1 VQGPKVQGLKVLVC
15 VCVCVRD
22 AGVHMLGG
30 GSCHQ
35 SANLL
40 LCPPRRVVMAALG
53 RLSLRREEQPAR
65 CSWTL
70 HIVRQAW
77 LAGGEAF
84 GAAGE
89 GRAEGEHSSA
99 FSSRWNV

>member
-1 VQGPKVQGLKVLVC
+1 M
-15 VCVCVRD
+15 RD
-22 AGVHMLGG
+22 AGVHVLGG
-30 GSCHQ
+30 ELLHQ

-40 LCPPRRVVMAALG
+40 LCPPRTVVMEALG
-53 RLSLRREEQPAR
+53 RLPLRRAEQPVR
-65 CSWTL
+65 CSWTP
-70 HIVRQAW
+70 HIIRQAW